1 MNLYRRFL
9 IFASLLTLC
18 FALPLA
24 HWARFALNSGL
35 FSYVLLVPFISGYLI
50 WIRRTQVVIEGGH
63 ARLLAVMLAA
73 AGLGFL
79 AAGMVGSAENVLTY
93 QVLSYCCFLWSGGLA
108 LFGLRIMRWLAFPAL
123 FLVFIAPIPPGI
135 VTALETA
142 LQHASADCA
151 YRFIRAS
158 NIPVYRSD
166 MSFYMPNFSMRV
178 AHECSGIRSSLI
190 LFISALVAGHMFL
203 RTSWTRWHTGP
214 CASMRKSR
222 SLVHTFTHTHTR
234 RPVLFYPFSCS
245 IRDCSFPAASGGKV
259 VSQVKTPRISR
270 TVQKTMPDSRK
281 LYK

>member
-203 RTSWTRWHTGP
+203 RTSWTRWILALFVIPLGIVRNAFRILVLALLCVRVDPSYIHSPIHTQGGP
-214 CASMRKSR
+214 FFFIL
-222 SLVHTFTHTHTR
+222 SLVPFGI
-234 RPVLFYPFSCS
+234 VLFLL
-245 IRDCSFPAASGGKV
+245 RRVEK
-259 VSQVKTPRISR
+259 
-270 TVQKTMPDSRK
+270 
-281 LYK
+281 